1 MELVVTQDCILQLLE
16 KSRSYMIL
24 LVVITHQHQQKE
36 GVEEFLKDQK
46 LIWNAIFNIIR
57 TMIAL

>member
-1 MELVVTQDCILQLLE
+1 
-16 KSRSYMIL
+16 MIL